1 MIRRKSSWS
10 DLPSELLSAIAR
22 RLETRTDLCKFRAVC
37 SKWRRSAPNSLLL
50 HKNLLSPLLP
60 HKISTLTPPLLD
72 KNRSSHMSSEIPG
85 KSLITV
91 PCSVFL
97 LRPSRNLKASPWL
110 ITVEEL
116 NPGKFY
122 LRKPLSRINIKYL
135 PENFPKV
142 LQLSDLKVIE
152 LGKFCTLRLNNE
164 EEKYLNTKGR
174 NFDDI
179 LNFNGRVYAIDLR
192 GRLYRTGYDLLS
204 MLEIVGEPI
213 GLTTDKKKCLVELL
227 GELYVVVYRCQR
239 SGNRSPISFE
249 VYRLQEEE
257 EEWEMVEDICDRI
270 LFVTLD
276 GCFFA
281 NKNYFP
287 GCRGNSI
294 VYYKKTFPQYT
305 GATGSFD
312 IGIFHFDDGRVIN
325 VYGWPIAP
333 SPRYS
338 EVFWPPPAWLLPD
351 TESATNGYPGGV
363 NQYPLVAV
371 QVVTLPSFIQ
381 VADHAKPIDTTF
393 TEIVQ
398 NGVSQAKFQG
408 IKVSSHLVP
417 ILKKIW
423 DKHGNIMQ
431 GHVLQTNDQLTW
443 ALESLA
449 NGIRFRLDW
458 LIPFVQKAMAV
469 HNEQQQVHYVQG
481 LEMSKSNLLA
491 QLHDL
496 DCRLAQQRNLLA
508 GMAVASAPL
517 AHIDLKNVLG

>member
-152 LGKFCTLRLNNE
+152 LGKFCTLRSADRPLDMFESRCLRNKVVLFVDPKHKNNPTIDNCTAMVLYGNGTLSAIRLNNE

-351 TESATNGYPGGV
+351 TESAT
-363 NQYPLVAV
+363 
-371 QVVTLPSFIQ
+371 
-381 VADHAKPIDTTF
+381 K
-393 TEIVQ
+393 
-398 NGVSQAKFQG
+398 
-408 IKVSSHLVP
+408 
-417 ILKKIW
+417 
-423 DKHGNIMQ
+423 
-431 GHVLQTNDQLTW
+431 
-443 ALESLA
+443 
-449 NGIRFRLDW
+449 
-458 LIPFVQKAMAV
+458 
-469 HNEQQQVHYVQG
+469 
-481 LEMSKSNLLA
+481 
-491 QLHDL
+491 
-496 DCRLAQQRNLLA
+496 
-508 GMAVASAPL
+508 
-517 AHIDLKNVLG
+517 